1 METEHEDALERRRDE
16 LRRIVYGTPGGA
28 EADEAI
34 ELAEVE
40 AELAARSAAT
50 VEPEELEQPEP
61 ATWRDAASRVT
72 RAEAAGRATGPE
84 AASPA
89 TEPDAA
95 TPATEEPPERWRPTR
110 GQVVAAVLAL
120 ILIVAAGVA
129 LIGPARDAL
138 SPPRGLGVFER
149 EVLPDDLDRVD
160 QVATGAGLGPDEA
173 MTLRALGRAFG
184 YEFWVFRDDNRV
196 CLLSQR
202 LFFFDWMQTCAT
214 LQEFQAHGL
223 TRRIAADEIRDG
235 ARPRR
240 IGPGDVV
247 VVTWGP
253 ESTEIEWRVEP

>member
-28 EADEAI
+28 EADAAV

-40 AELAARSAAT
+40 AELAARSAAA
-50 VEPEELEQPEP
+50 VEPEALEQPEPEP
-61 ATWRDAASRVT
+61 ATWRDAAS
-72 RAEAAGRATGPE
+72 RATGPE

-149 EVLPDDLDRVD
+149 ELLPDDLDRVD

-173 MTLRALGRAFG
+173 MTLRTLGRAFG